1 VITTLLE
8 LVRLKQL
15 ARSGWLRIG
24 VSRPESVAGHSWGVA
39 WLTLLLLPDSMNR
52 ERALSYALIHDM
64 PEVRVGDLTPYD
76 GVAVEEK
83 VQRERVA
90 MAGLCAE
97 LPEGDRLV
105 NLWESYAQ
113 QSDEEARFVRQLDRL
128 DMALQAVSY
137 AQEGHDV
144 REFMESALR
153 HIEHPM
159 LLEIMEALSV
169 ELAQI
174 PRTHPPTVPHP
185 KA

>member
-1 VITTLLE
+1 
-8 LVRLKQL
+8 
-15 ARSGWLRIG
+15 
-24 VSRPESVAGHSWGVA
+24 
-39 WLTLLLLPDSMNR
+39 
-52 ERALSYALIHDM
+52 
-64 PEVRVGDLTPYD
+64 
-76 GVAVEEK
+76 
-83 VQRERVA
+83 
-90 MAGLCAE
+90 
-97 LPEGDRLV
+97 V

-174 PRTHPPTVPHP
+174 PRTHPPTVSHP